1 MQNKSLTDMKRLNL
15 IIISLLCCCY
25 IYPCTSAIVS
35 GQLTRDGRPMM
46 WKHRDT
52 GTEHNFIT
60 RVEPTDSQIGYIA
73 LFNGGDSLLTEAWT
87 GMNDA
92 GFAIMNTASYNL
104 MPDTCKLADREG
116 EVMKLALQQCRTLA
130 DFEHLLDTLPKPM
143 GVQTNFGVI
152 DCNGDAAYYETD
164 DHTYR
169 RFLLA
174 DEPSGILFRANY
186 STCGED
192 GCGYGYIRE
201 KNAREQL
208 AEAIARKN
216 ITPEMFTEGLSCRY
230 YHSLLGHDYTDSDEQ
245 WLIDQDF
252 IPRRSSAASIVIEGR
267 TSGEPVE
274 AMTMWTVLGYP
285 PVSHVVP
292 ATITDIPSELQ
303 PTEEGMRAKACNEAV
318 ARKSE
323 VFPLTY
329 GNGSHYLS
337 LPTVKKYAA
346 EQRNLSREAYAKR
359 RAERAKIK

>member
-1 MQNKSLTDMKRLNL
+1 MLRFSTT
-15 IIISLLCCCY
+15 IISFFCIFSL
-25 IYPCTSAIVS
+25 YPCTSAIVS
-35 GQLTRDGRPMM
+35 GELTRDGRPMM

-60 RVEPTDSQIGYIA
+60 RVEPHDTLMGYIA

-87 GMNDA
+87 GLNDA

-116 EVMKLALQQCRTLA
+116 ELMKLALERCRTLS
-130 DFEHLLDTLPKPM
+130 DFEQLLESHPKPM

-152 DCNGDAAYYETD
+152 DCNGEAAYYETD
-164 DHTYR
+164 DHTFR

-186 STCGED
+186 STCGEE

-201 KNAREQL
+201 KNARQQL
-208 AEAIARKN
+208 AEAIAAKE
-216 ITPEMFTEGLSCRY
+216 ITPEMFTEKLSCNF
-230 YHSLLGHDYTDSDEQ
+230 YHSLLGHDYTESDEQ

-267 TSGEPVE
+267 KPGEPVE
-274 AMTMWTVLGYP
+274 AITMWTVLGYP

-292 ATITDIPSELQ
+292 ATINNIPVELQ
-303 PTEEGMRAKACNEAV
+303 PTEDGMRARACNEAI
-318 ARKSE
+318 ARKQE
-323 VFPLTY
+323 VFPLSY
-329 GNGSHYLS
+329 GNGSHYIY
-337 LPTVKKYAA
+337 LPAVKKFASD
-346 EQRNLSREAYAKR
+346 QRRQSRESY
-359 RAERAKIK
+359 AERRIQRDSKI